1 MTHNSHYQLSP
12 ASQNSQPDEKEK
24 GRKKKPSP
32 NKRINTLLGLFGV
45 FALLLGAQLVR
56 HQIFGM
62 LPDTQTASAEISA
75 KLRPRGAI
83 VDTDGDPLA
92 IERYRYDIAVSPNII
107 RNKQKAAAFLGAKLS
122 IPVDKVR
129 QILEDNQ
136 DRPYVILKTNVPQDV
151 GESIRAMNSYT
162 VTAAIFPQRF
172 HPEGK
177 MAAHVLGFVSLDNQG
192 FYGLEGYFDNFLLAQ
207 TNKIEPLPSPK
218 FKKQSNDAG
227 KKAALPASPYIPSI
241 AQHDLILTLY
251 RSLQYIAET
260 RLEEGVKKYQADS
273 GVVIIM
279 NPKSSAILAM
289 ASTPSY
295 YPDDFASAPSGD
307 VFVNPAI
314 SKIYEPGSVFKL
326 ITFAS
331 ALNDHI
337 ITPESIYLDTNKF
350 VYYEQRIENWDHK
363 GRGKVTAQQALAE
376 SLNVT
381 TAKIAVDVGAD
392 KFYKTVTRFGFGMNT
407 GIELANEAAGI
418 VRTPKRSD
426 EWYPAYLATNAFGQ
440 GISVTPLQMA
450 NAVAAIAAGG
460 VLHRPH
466 IVRMVINGSS
476 IRSKEVE
483 SVSRAISP
491 EAAKTLTQMMIA
503 AANHTSK
510 ATIDGYAIAGKTGT
524 AEIPGLGGYK
534 EARTIATFIGFFPA
548 DDPQFLIL
556 VKLDRPKASAWA
568 SSTAAP
574 LFRKIA
580 QDIIHLY
587 GIPPDDIRLGVSP

>member
-1 MTHNSHYQLSP
+1 MTHNSYYQLSP
-12 ASQNSQPDEKEK
+12 ASQDFQPDEKEK
-24 GRKKKPSP
+24 GKRKKPSP

-56 HQIFGM
+56 HQLFGM
-62 LPDTQTASAEISA
+62 TPDMQTVSAEVSA

-83 VDTDGDPLA
+83 VDTNGAPLA
-92 IERYRYDIAVSPNII
+92 IERFRYDIAVSPNII
-107 RNKQKAAAFLGAKLS
+107 RDKQKAAVFLGAKLS
-122 IPVDKVR
+122 MPVDEIR
-129 QILEDNQ
+129 QILEDNK
-136 DRPYVILKTNVPQDV
+136 DRPYVVLKTNVDQEV

-162 VTAAIFPQRF
+162 VTTAIFPQRY

-192 FYGLEGYFDNFLLAQ
+192 FYGLEGYFDNFLLAP
-207 TNKIEPLPSPK
+207 TDKIEPLPAPQ
-218 FKKQSNDAG
+218 FKKHSSGDSKNR
-227 KKAALPASPYIPSI
+227 ALPASPYIPSI
-241 AQHDLILTLY
+241 AQHDLILTLD

-260 RLEEGVKKYQADS
+260 RLEEGVQEYQADS
-273 GVVIIM
+273 GVVIILD
-279 NPKSSAILAM
+279 PKSSAILAM

-295 YPDDFASAPSGD
+295 NPDDFADVRSGD
-307 VFVNPAI
+307 IFVNPAI

-337 ITPESIYLDTNKF
+337 ITPESKYLDTNKF
-350 VYYEQRIENWDHK
+350 VYYEQRIENWDRK
-363 GRGKVTAQQALAE
+363 GRGEVTAQQALAE

-392 KFYKTVTRFGFGMNT
+392 KFYKTVARFGFGMNT
-407 GIELANEAAGI
+407 GVELANEAAGI
-418 VRTPKRSD
+418 VRNPKRS

-466 IVRMVINGSS
+466 IVRLAINGSS

-510 ATIDGYAIAGKTGT
+510 ATLDGYAIAGKTGT

-587 GIPPDDIRLGVSP
+587 GIPPDDVRLGVSP